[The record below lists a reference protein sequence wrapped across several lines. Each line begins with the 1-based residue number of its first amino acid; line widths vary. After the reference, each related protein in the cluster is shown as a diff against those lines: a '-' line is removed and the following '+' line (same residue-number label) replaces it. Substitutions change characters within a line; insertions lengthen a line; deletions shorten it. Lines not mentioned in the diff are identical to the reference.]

1 MGKLSHIFLLELLN
15 TWELRL
21 KERIKNAKDSS
32 ISNHLLQC
40 DFPTTFVDFDILAPD
55 SNKFKLLIK
64 ESLIIKCDKA
74 VLNRTT
80 KSFPLD
86 LFD

>member
-1 MGKLSHIFLLELLN
+1 MEN
-15 TWELRL
+15 
-21 KERIKNAKDSS
+21 IKNAKESAIPD
-32 ISNHLLQC
+32 HLSQFNSLI
-40 DFPTTFVDFDILAPD
+40 TFNYFDTLASD

-64 ESLIIKCDKA
+64 ESLLIKCDRP

-80 KSFPLD
+80 KLFLLD